1 VWAFIT
7 LAVARLF
14 AGDSQQ
20 ARADHARASE
30 LAREHGPGLLSMALL
45 LEAQACV
52 FTGDL
57 DAAQTLLAE
66 AEHVGLP
73 HEIYYLERR
82 ETVYGDLE
90 MARGHPHEALA
101 HFAASLESARSTGNE
116 LQVALDLGCVANAL
130 ATLGQDQEA
139 VEVAGILEAHV
150 TELGGAGGSFVSNVA
165 GPGARLESKRR
176 LGRETAQ
183 ELLERGRRVPAAE
196 RVARA
201 CALARTLATA
211 PALG

>member
-1 VWAFIT
+1 
-7 LAVARLF
+7 
-14 AGDSQQ
+14 
-20 ARADHARASE
+20 
-30 LAREHGPGLLSMALL
+30 
-45 LEAQACV
+45 
-52 FTGDL
+52 
-57 DAAQTLLAE
+57 
-66 AEHVGLP
+66 
-73 HEIYYLERR
+73 
-82 ETVYGDLE
+82 
-90 MARGHPHEALA
+90 
-101 HFAASLESARSTGNE
+101 
-116 LQVALDLGCVANAL
+116 
-130 ATLGQDQEA
+130 